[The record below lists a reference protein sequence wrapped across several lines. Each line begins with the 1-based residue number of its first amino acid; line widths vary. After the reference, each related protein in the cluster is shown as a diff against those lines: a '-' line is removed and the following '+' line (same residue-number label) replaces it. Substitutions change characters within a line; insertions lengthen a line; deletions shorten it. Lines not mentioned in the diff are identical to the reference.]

1 MKKILK
7 AGLTDQTID
16 VFIQDSTSTTGAGK
30 TGLAYNTASLTC
42 YYRKGATG
50 SATQLTLATQTVGGA
65 HSDGGFVEIDAT
77 NMPGMYRLDLSDTI
91 VATAGTVSIMLKG
104 ATGMAPL
111 PIELQIIAADLDDAA
126 ALGLSRVDAT
136 ISSRASQASVDTVD
150 TNVDAILVDTG
161 TDLPATLT
169 TIAGYLDTEVAAIKA
184 KTDQLAFTG
193 GRVDAVLSV
202 TFPTNFASLA
212 ITAGG
217 AVTVGTNNDKTGYSL
232 ANGAITAAVIA
243 TDAIDGDAIAAS
255 AVAEITSGL
264 STLDAAGVRA
274 AVGLASA
281 NLDTQLGTID
291 TVVDAILVDTGTD
304 LPATL
309 TTIAGY
315 LDTEIAAIKAKTDL
329 LPASFPT
336 NFSAMLID
344 AGGNV
349 AADLQEI
356 NGDAT
361 SADNLAKTTRAIAR
375 GTAAGGASTTSI
387 PTSAFTPAGAAV
399 DQFKGRIVTFDAD
412 TATVA
417 LRGQSTDI
425 TASSNAAT
433 PTLTVTAL
441 TTAPAAGDTF
451 SIT

>member
-1 MKKILK
+1 MKKLLK

-42 YYRKGATG
+42 YYRKGAAG

-111 PIELQIIAADLDDAA
+111 PIELQLIAANLDDATR
-126 ALGLSRVDAT
+126 LGLSALPNAAAE
-136 ISSRASQASVDTVD
+136 ASGGLITRG
-150 TNVDAILVDTG
+150 TG
-161 TDLPATLT
+161 TGQLT
-169 TIAGYLDTEVAAIKA
+169 VA
-184 KTDQLAFTG
+184 
-193 GRVDAVLSV
+193 S
-202 TFPTNFASLA
+202 
-212 ITAGG
+212 G

-232 ANGAITAAVIA
+232 SQSFPTNFASMAITAGGAITVGTNNDKTGYSLSQSFPTNFASMAITAGGALTVGTNNDKTGYSLAAGAITAAVIA

-255 AVAEITSGL
+255 AVSEITSGL
-264 STLDAAGVRA
+264 STLDAVGVRA

-281 NLDTQLGTID
+281 NLDTQLTAID
-291 TVVDAILVDTGTD
+291 D
-304 LPATL
+304 
-309 TTIAGY
+309 Y
-315 LDTEIAAIKAKTDL
+315 LDTEVAAIKAKTDN
-329 LPASFPT
+329 LPASFPA

-349 AADLQEI
+349 AADVQEI

-375 GTAAGGASTTSI
+375 GTVTTGASTTSI
-387 PTSAFTPAGAAV
+387 PTSAFSPAGAAA
-399 DQFKGRIVTFDAD
+399 DQFKGRIITFDAD
-412 TATVA
+412 TATAA

-425 TASSNAAT
+425 TASTNAAT
-433 PTLTVTAL
+433 PTFTVTAL
-441 TTAPAAGDTF
+441 TTAPASGDTF
-451 SIT
+451 SVT